1 MFSDEIFKG
10 MIIFFI
16 ICILLAIVFGAGL
29 MWTFPKI
36 WEWVK
41 PLLHAATA

>member
-16 ICILLAIVFGAGL
+16 ICVLLAIVFGAGL
-29 MWTFPKI
+29 MVALPKV